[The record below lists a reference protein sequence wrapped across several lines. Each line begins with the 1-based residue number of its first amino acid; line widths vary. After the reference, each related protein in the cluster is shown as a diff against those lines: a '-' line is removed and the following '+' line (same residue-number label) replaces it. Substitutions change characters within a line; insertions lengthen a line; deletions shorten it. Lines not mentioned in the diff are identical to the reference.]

1 MNLDKNSL
9 LIYLNNKGISYVSHE
24 HSPLF
29 TVKESLEKR
38 GKIIGA
44 HSKNLFLKNKK
55 NIFFLFSCLENTNI
69 DLKKLSRSLQIGNI
83 SFAKEG
89 ALYELLG
96 VNPGSVTPFGLLN
109 DVENKVKFFL
119 DIKFF
124 SYESVNFHPL
134 INTNTINLNVKDLFD
149 LLLENK
155 KDVNIIDFNEYSLI
169 DRKEIYEQQ

>member
-1 MNLDKNSL
+1 MKFDKNNL
-9 LIYLNNKGISYVSHE
+9 LVYLNNKNIPYVSHE

-38 GKIIGA
+38 GDIDGA

-55 NIFFLFSCLENTNI
+55 NQFFLFSCLENTII
-69 DLKKLSRSLQIGNI
+69 DLKKLSKSLQLGNI
-83 SFAKEG
+83 SFAKEDS
-89 ALYELLG
+89 LYNLLI
-96 VNPGSVTPFGLLN
+96 VNPGSVSPFGLLN

-124 SYESVNFHPL
+124 SYKSVNFHPL
-134 INTNTINLNVKDLFD
+134 INTHTINLNVKDLFN

-155 KDVNIIDFNEYSLI
+155 KEVNILDFNEYSLI
-169 DRKEIYEQQ
+169 GHKEIYDE